1 MILEEVKIKQIKL
14 LKFGL
19 LTTDEEEKKHT
30 KESLSGYF
38 LYPTTIEFIENTDK
52 LKGVVGLKFGI
63 EYFIEGYTDDKF
75 IDVTFTCKISH
86 PLLTNPNTGDSSTV
100 TVEKKNNYLNE
111 NNFDY
116 FCFEYDWEIQ
126 KGAWTFQILEKEVI
140 KLEKTFEIV

>member
-1 MILEEVKIKQIKL
+1 MIVEEVKIKQIKL

-19 LTTDEEEKKHT
+19 LTTDEEEKEHN

-75 IDVTFTCKISH
+75 VDVTFTCKISH
-86 PLLTNPNTGDSSTV
+86 PILTNPNTGDNSTV

-126 KGAWTFQILEKEVI
+126 KGAWTFQIMENEVI
-140 KLEKTFEIV
+140 KLEKTFEIL